1 MNYLFL
7 KFLLLILIF
16 LLIIYFYKSNYLE
29 TFVNSEISY
38 IFWTGG
44 YDSTFRICQALI
56 DERRIVRPI
65 YISDIIDNLPSKNNE
80 RRHSL
85 KNEYLS
91 MSKIRNKISKLF
103 PWTRNR
109 LLPLLDIKSVV
120 VDNEIDYHMKILKK
134 QKRVRRS
141 ICQYGAI
148 AQVCKNLNKN
158 RKNKIYIEIS
168 VEKEPGGSMMYNTIH
183 NKVNCLNNLCY
194 LKKNLSVN
202 DRSLKIFQYLSF
214 PTLNY
219 TKRDMLDIAERGGYK
234 DILYLTW
241 SCWYPQNNKPCDRC
255 IMCRERII

>member
-1 MNYLFL
+1 MDYLFL
-7 KFLLLILIF
+7 KFLLLIVLCF
-16 LLIIYFYKSNYLE
+16 IIYYYKYNYVE
-29 TFVNSEISY
+29 KFANSEIAY

-56 DERRIVRPI
+56 DERRIVKPI

-91 MSKIRNKISKLF
+91 MSKIRNKIYKLF
-103 PWTRNR
+103 PWTQDRF
-109 LLPLLDIKSVV
+109 LPLLDIKNIF
-120 VDNEIDYHMKILKK
+120 VDSEIDYHMKILKN
-134 QKRVRRS
+134 QKRMRRS
-141 ICQYGAI
+141 VCQYGAI

-158 RKNKIYIEIS
+158 RNNKIYIEIS

-183 NKVNCLNNLCY
+183 NKVNCLNNHCY
-194 LKKNLSVN
+194 LKKNLGVN
-202 DRSLKIFQYLSF
+202 DRSLNIFRYLSF

-219 TKRDMLDIAERGGYK
+219 TKKDMLDIAERGGYK

-241 SCWYPQNNKPCDRC
+241 SCWYPKNNKPCGRC